1 MKKKL
6 SNKNS
11 KRDQVLILLNFLIR
25 GLKDKVVVVIYNNN
39 RSIVKL
45 QTHNKKSN
53 LLIKSL
59 RMVFNQ

>member
-6 SNKNS
+6 LNKNS

-45 QTHNKKSN
+45 QTHNKKNN